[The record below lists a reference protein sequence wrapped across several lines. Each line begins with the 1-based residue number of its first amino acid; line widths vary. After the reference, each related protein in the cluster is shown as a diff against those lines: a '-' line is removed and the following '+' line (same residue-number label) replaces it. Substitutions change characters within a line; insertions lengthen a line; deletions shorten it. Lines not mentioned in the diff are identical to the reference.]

1 MKKLGLLIALWAPM
15 VLAQAAPK
23 PAAAPPDPLA
33 LVAWMAGGTWHGEV
47 AAPGGGAAVRVDM
60 QLKRTLAG
68 HAISFNTSF
77 NGTLQYEG
85 HFGYDA
91 VRKQIVFAYGGAD
104 GGWVEGNVQPQPEF
118 LLWDF
123 NVHESD
129 GSSGHYQVHVH
140 QDGADDFTWALFRP
154 SGDGWAPMFQIKYHR
169 VAG

>member
-15 VLAQAAPK
+15 MLAQAAPK

-33 LVAWMAGGTWHGEV
+33 VVAWMAGTWHGEIK
-47 AAPGGGAAVRVDM
+47 APGGEVTSVDM
-60 QLKRTLAG
+60 QLKRTLDG
-68 HAISFNTSF
+68 HVISFDTSF
-77 NGTLQYEG
+77 NGSLQYEG
-85 HFGYDA
+85 QFAYDA

-154 SGDGWAPMFQIKYHR
+154 NGDGWAPMFQIKYHR

>member
-15 VLAQAAPK
+15 MLAQAAPK
-23 PAAAPPDPLA
+23 AAPADPLA
-33 LVAWMAGGTWHGEV
+33 AVAWMAGAWHGEIQ
-47 AAPGGGAAVRVDM
+47 APGGEVTRVDM
-60 QLKRTLAG
+60 QLKRTLGG
-68 HAISFNTSF
+68 HVIAFDTSF
-77 NGTLQYEG
+77 NGSLQYEG
-85 HFGYDA
+85 QFAYDA

-104 GGWVEGNVQPQPEF
+104 GGWVEGNVQPQPEY

-154 SGDGWAPMFQIKYHR
+154 NGDGWAPMFQIKYHR
-169 VAG
+169 VTG